1 MVNSRRYA
9 RRADELD
16 DLERRFAARLAPVI
30 RATIIDFLAEDRP
43 PISRRTESTDE
54 HHHLRMRRI
63 KSAPARP
70 MRSGE
75 R

>member
-1 MVNSRRYA
+1 MVNSRRCA
-9 RRADELD
+9 RRADE
-16 DLERRFAARLAPVI
+16 LERRFAARLAPVI
-30 RATIIDFLAEDRP
+30 RATIIDSLAEDRP
-43 PISRRTESTDE
+43 PILRTESTDE